1 MTKKVIRFKGWWK
14 QSDLQANPKHLFIF
28 GDNDIERGKGGQA
41 IIRDEPNAFGIPTK
55 KLPSL
60 RAGSFYTDEELEDN
74 TRKID
79 NAIHKI
85 LHEFYTKE
93 YDTLVFPEDGLG
105 TGYAQLQARA
115 PKTYQY
121 LTRKMDCITQLFS

>member
-1 MTKKVIRFKGWWK
+1 MIYKLTPNICSF
-14 QSDLQANPKHLFIF
+14 F
-28 GDNDIERGKGGQA
+28 GDNDIERGKCGQA

-60 RAGSFYTDEELEDN
+60 RTGSFYTDEELEDN
-74 TRKID
+74 KLKID

-93 YDTLVFPEDGLG
+93 YNTLVFPEDGLG
-105 TGYAQLQARA
+105 TGYAQLQIRA
-115 PKTYQY
+115 PKTYQF